1 MIARSNALALK
12 GLLLTG
18 AAVSL
23 TFLGSA
29 CLAQDPAPQSVP
41 SGKYDGVE
49 TPQSLKVYAPLM
61 SQSERD
67 GLAIKIIILA
77 AAGLGAII
85 ALIVWRSMPPK
96 AKPADVP
103 AQTAPATTPNGASDS
118 ANSAPVTVSTEVQT
132 GSTVEKAPIAD
143 SVAEA
148 NKAEV
153 AEANT
158 EKGETSD
165 AEAPAEKKS
174 DS

>member
-18 AAVSL
+18 AISL

-29 CLAQDPAPQSVP
+29 CLAQGPAPQSVP

-67 GLAIKIIILA
+67 ALAIKIIIMA

-96 AKPADVP
+96 AKPADAA
-103 AQTAPATTPNGASDS
+103 AQTVTPTTTNATAEAQD
-118 ANSAPVTVSTEVQT
+118 SAPVTVSTEVQT
-132 GSTVEKAPIAD
+132 GSTVEKAAVAD

-153 AEANT
+153 AEANKA
-158 EKGETSD
+158 KGETSD